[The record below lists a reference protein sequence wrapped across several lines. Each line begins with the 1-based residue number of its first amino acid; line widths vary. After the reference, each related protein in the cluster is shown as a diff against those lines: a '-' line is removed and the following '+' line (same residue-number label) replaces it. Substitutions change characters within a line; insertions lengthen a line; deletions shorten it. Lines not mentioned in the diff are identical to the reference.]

1 MSKITDLL
9 SDFWLQTHLRV
20 ADPLRKRTLQLEELA
35 MAADSLDLARTL
47 NEIGVL
53 YYLQN
58 SIEYAVCHVTIVNVF

>member
-1 MSKITDLL
+1 MYITLTCDLC
-9 SDFWLQTHLRV
+9 LQIHLRA

-58 SIEYAVCHVTIVNVF
+58 SVECVLS